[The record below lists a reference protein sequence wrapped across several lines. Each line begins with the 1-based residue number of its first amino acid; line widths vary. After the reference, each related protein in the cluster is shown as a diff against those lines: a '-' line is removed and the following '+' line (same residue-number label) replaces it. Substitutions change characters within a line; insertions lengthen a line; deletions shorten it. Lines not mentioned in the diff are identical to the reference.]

1 MLWQQW
7 KTNTDD
13 GREACRV
20 RLSAPLRSVTKFIE
34 GGEPKCA
41 LYFGHFQGTA
51 LKRDGALALLFF
63 IMGPGANYSYFL
75 RLGFLICEVELS
87 LLAAKL

>member
-41 LYFGHFQGTA
+41 LHFGHFQGTA

-63 IMGPGANYSYFL
+63 IMGCWSKL
-75 RLGFLICEVELS
+75 LILLSLGFLICEVELS
-87 LLAAKL
+87 LLAAEL

>member
-20 RLSAPLRSVTKFIE
+20 GLSVPLRSVTKFIE
-34 GGEPKCA
+34 DGEPKCA
-41 LYFGHFQGTA
+41 LWPLPGYSSQTGWGI
-51 LKRDGALALLFF
+51 GASLVHN
-63 IMGPGANYSYFL
+63 GPWSKVL
-75 RLGFLICEVELS
+75 ILSLGFLICEVELS
-87 LLAAKL
+87 LLAAEL